1 MGVPPACLW
10 TSPHGRDARATISGA
25 TTKGAEITKR
35 NISRARYDGN
45 YRITGNF
52 LNWVTGK
59 YDRDI
64 VRKLN
69 AAAREGKYNE
79 ELWKNYTGKTVQE
92 LGDEW
97 KKVMEDKLE
106 DQ

>member
-1 MGVPPACLW
+1 MYEPQ
-10 TSPHGRDARATISGA
+10 S
-25 TTKGAEITKR
+25 KGAEITAR
-35 NISRARYDGN
+35 NFSRARYDGN

-52 LNWVTGK
+52 LNWVTAK

-69 AAAREGKYNE
+69 AAARESRYTEN
-79 ELWKNYTGKTVQE
+79 LWKEYTGHTVQE

-97 KKVMEDKLE
+97 RKGHEERLGVPPANAPNGSEKK
-106 DQ
+106 